1 MEALQS
7 LTKFISGPGGQS
19 LLKVGELGMTGAGL
33 VGNIMNER
41 ARSGE
46 ISNLQKAEK
55 TLADPTKLSSEVR
68 AATQPLNAGLV
79 QDVSNTVSGNLAER
93 GLSQAPGIQATE
105 LATALAPFQQKNQ
118 SDALALVL
126 KRLGLPLEYAQ
137 TILAGFP
144 QNSNLAPLL
153 ALLQKGGGSSGGGV
167 DPQALFDLFN
177 TPRAP
182 EDTSSYSAPSTFG
195 TPPTVPGDTGSFDL
209 PADVFA

>member
-1 MEALQS
+1 MEALSS
-7 LTKFISGPGGQS
+7 LSKFISGPGGQS
-19 LLKVGELGMTGAGL
+19 LLKAGEIGMTGAGL

-55 TLADPTKLSSEVR
+55 TLADPTKLSAEVR

-79 QDVSNTVSGNLAER
+79 QDVSNQVSGNLAER
-93 GLSQAPGIQATE
+93 GLAQAPGIQATE
-105 LATALAPFQQKNQ
+105 LATALAPYQQQNQ
-118 SDALALVL
+118 QTALALVL

-153 ALLQKGGGSSGGGV
+153 ALLQKGGGSSSSGV

-177 TPRAP
+177 TPRSP
-182 EDTSSYSAPSTFG
+182 QDTSSYSAPTTFAPPST
-195 TPPTVPGDTGSFDL
+195 DTGSFDL